1 MVQGL
6 VKFDIQD
13 LGFFDLYFVYQGGKV
28 NLQLNFP
35 EVLDGKE
42 GEIRDELARILERNG
57 LEAKEL
63 FLGSS
68 KESIAISE
76 AFPQIF
82 ERRNSINVKV

>member
-1 MVQGL
+1 M
-6 VKFDIQD
+6 
-13 LGFFDLYFVYQGGKV
+13 
-28 NLQLNFP
+28 NFP